1 LLNEN
6 SKEPTI
12 QTSLWSAISA
22 GRDLVIETRHW
33 LRNALEKFARNRA
46 EHCTYDALLKMYK
59 RVFEAFVESG
69 NAYCIATPSK
79 LLCRCEGK
87 EGRLLRDGE
96 IRGYNEREQ
105 REEELSSGGCASA
118 VKSGECQRCTIGR
131 EVTGRRGR
139 GG

>member
-1 LLNEN
+1 MKCSRGLVWKQLSLLNEN

-12 QTSLWSAISA
+12 QTSLWSAISG

-69 NAYCIATPSK
+69 NAIK
-79 LLCRCEGK
+79 L
-87 EGRLLRDGE
+87 
-96 IRGYNEREQ
+96 
-105 REEELSSGGCASA
+105 EEAEHVDKNGNRVEDETKAFSSMSR
-118 VKSGECQRCTIGR
+118 S
-131 EVTGRRGR
+131 
-139 GG
+139 